1 MYYVCYIISNENKKD
16 KDLFIY
22 LKKNHTLFLKFLKGK
37 IKENICDNENE
48 KKEKKK
54 KTDVPEEC
62 PEKVEPKECVF
73 SDCEMSMMLKCYDE
87 QHSINNAITVEDF
100 EILLDRVE
108 EETVKRYKPPCSQD
122 RVIQLLLVIL
132 IKNCKL
138 KFVFQLIRCL
148 QAHPNCSIQCRQ
160 YANEFIDCVDQE
172 RVIKIK
178 KQIEKEKLEKMKE
191 DEKELNNLLKLK

>member
-1 MYYVCYIISNENKKD
+1 MSNNDGPAPYKSVVRLSVD
-16 KDLFIY
+16 CLTR
-22 LKKNHTLFLKFLKGK
+22 LAKGK

-122 RVIQLLLVIL
+122 R
-132 IKNCKL
+132 
-138 KFVFQLIRCL
+138 LIRCL